1 MENYTFSSGWKLPS
15 ESSAM
20 WWNYGLGSNPFSGSN
35 RRDVLNWFMDNTSQ
49 NTIDSGDYSSLQRAA
64 LNYLNP
70 NSNVGGST
78 SGSLLD
84 GLSSIWDKADNFA
97 GSLGGWGNLLQGIG
111 SLYSMYK
118 GIGLAEDQLDLA
130 RDQFN
135 FGRNYSSAQLNNNI
149 DSYNTA
155 LADRAR
161 TRAFTETGNQNAYK
175 DWYEKNKLDS
185 FRG

>member
-1 MENYTFSSGWKLPS
+1 MAFIDDYNRMLN
-15 ESSAM
+15 AQA
-20 WWNYGLGSNPFSGSN
+20 YGGGAGIFPIGSNNSVS
-35 RRDVLNWFMDNTSQ
+35 LMDQLSAILGGT
-49 NTIDSGDYSSLQRAA
+49 GDDGTRYV
-64 LNYLNP
+64 NYLSHPNAPRGFGNP
-70 NSNVGGST
+70 NSPVSENSLST
-78 SGSLLD
+78 LGSLF
-84 GLSSIWDKADNFA
+84 GGANSFA
-97 GSLGGWGNLLQGIG
+97 QSLGGWGNLLQGIG

-161 TRAFTETGNQNAYK
+161 TRAFTETGNQNAYN